1 MSKRIYAA
9 LPEEF
14 IRRMRNW
21 ARSSSGTL
29 KVAGL
34 ISSCYQRERI
44 VGDQWTSGFYDDQ
57 YVILH
62 GDALDV
68 DAALA
73 DVPSRYR
80 AAVQLFWW
88 WEGCATRALARRL
101 EVDYHTAEAWVI
113 RGHELLRA
121 AMVVRREASIHYA
134 RRASES
140 SLTCG

>member
-44 VGDQWTSGFYDDQ
+44 VGDQWASGFYDDQ

-62 GDALDV
+62 GDALDI

-73 DVPSRYR
+73 DVPTRYR
-80 AAVQLFWW
+80 ASVQVFWW
-88 WEGCATRALARRL
+88 WEGCSLAAIARRL
-101 EVDYHTAEAWVI
+101 ACDYRTAEERII
-113 RGHELLRA
+113 RGHETLRTA
-121 AMVVRREASIHYA
+121 LAVRRAMCMEVVKASQ
-134 RRASES
+134 
-140 SLTCG
+140 LTQERL

>member
-44 VGDQWTSGFYDDQ
+44 VGDQWASGFYDDQ

-62 GDALDV
+62 GDALDI

-73 DVPSRYR
+73 DVPTRYR

-88 WEGCATRALARRL
+88 WEGCSMRAIARRL
-101 EVDYHTAEAWVI
+101 GVDYHTAESWI
-113 RGHELLRA
+113 MRGQDLLRA
-121 AMVVRREASIHYA
+121 ALVVRRESAMKYA
-134 RRASES
+134 RRAIEAN
-140 SLTCG
+140 LT